1 VQREHRLYLPMDAAK
16 DLYSTQFFP
25 RHNIQRAVLDVNKL
39 RHTKLNDYT
48 FPDLVF
54 IATFGAR
61 SNISKYTPVLIQKAR
76 RNPKF
81 SFFENWLKYCKALQG
96 HDRYLA
102 VYEGVIYFTAEAF
115 PQDEAQSW
123 HQQHQNYLSRLQ
135 RIPQAALESFSH
147 QVEAP
152 EVALGPPQHLPPGD
166 FPIPSEERPA
176 KRQRV
181 EAPGVQLRR
190 FEPPNDQFY
199 PVQLAVRANSQ
210 FHPMQLAARANL
222 TMILSDLLQR
232 GLQETEVWKSEREK
246 PSTQTICLFW
256 PNVMGDFVLDLI
268 VSKECAAG
276 IAEARRG
283 SRDALRMVM
292 GDFLFQGMIDSD
304 CFENGVLAD
313 TVKVPLGRSTLSWV
327 EAVALNCPSIFIR
340 PPPAFQDIRRSR
352 LDVPNIFWSIMTN
365 SPFVVSE
372 LPAFSFDWDTS
383 QYTNSRQP
391 CRHSPR
397 SSTLG
402 VESD

>member
-1 VQREHRLYLPMDAAK
+1 MDTAK

-61 SNISKYTPVLIQKAR
+61 SNISKYTPVLIQTAR

-135 RIPQAALESFSH
+135 RIPQATLESFSH
-147 QVEAP
+147 QVETP
-152 EVALGPPQHLPPGD
+152 EVALDPPQHLPPGD
-166 FPIPSEERPA
+166 FPIPSEDRPA
-176 KRQRV
+176 KRQRVEASESEDRLAQIQEV

-199 PVQLAVRANSQ
+199 PVQLAARTNGQ
-210 FHPMQLAARANL
+210 FHPMHLAARANL

-232 GLQETEVWKSEREK
+232 GMQETEVWKSEREE

-256 PNVMGDFVLDLI
+256 PNVVGDFVLDLI
-268 VSKECAAG
+268 VSKECATG

-304 CFENGVLAD
+304 CFEKGVLAD
-313 TVKVPLGRSTLSWV
+313 TVKVRSYEGSDAIARIILSHSQGWKASRV
-327 EAVALNCPSIFIR
+327 FPS
-340 PPPAFQDIRRSR
+340 AD
-352 LDVPNIFWSIMTN
+352 
-365 SPFVVSE
+365 
-372 LPAFSFDWDTS
+372 
-383 QYTNSRQP
+383 
-391 CRHSPR
+391 
-397 SSTLG
+397 
-402 VESD
+402 

>member
-1 VQREHRLYLPMDAAK
+1 MVAPKVQREHRLYLPMDAAK
-16 DLYSTQFFP
+16 DLYSTQLFP
-25 RHNIQRAVLDVNKL
+25 RHNIQRAVLDINKL

-76 RNPKF
+76 RNPK
-81 SFFENWLKYCKALQG
+81 
-96 HDRYLA
+96 YLA

-135 RIPQAALESFSH
+135 RIPQATLESFSH
-147 QVEAP
+147 QVETP
-152 EVALGPPQHLPPGD
+152 EVALDPPQHLPSGD

-190 FEPPNDQFY
+190 FEPPND
-199 PVQLAVRANSQ
+199 Q

-246 PSTQTICLFW
+246 SSTQTICLFW

-383 QYTNSRQP
+383 QYTNSR
-391 CRHSPR
+391 
-397 SSTLG
+397 
-402 VESD
+402 

>member
-1 VQREHRLYLPMDAAK
+1 MDAAK

-102 VYEGVIYFTAEAF
+102 VYGVIYFTAEAF

-135 RIPQAALESFSH
+135 RIPQATLESFSH
-147 QVEAP
+147 QVETP
-152 EVALGPPQHLPPGD
+152 EVALDPPQHLPSGD

-190 FEPPNDQFY
+190 FEPPND
-199 PVQLAVRANSQ
+199 Q

-246 PSTQTICLFW
+246 SSTQTICLFW

-313 TVKVPLGRSTLSWV
+313 TVKVRSYEGSDAIVRIILSHSQGWKASRV
-327 EAVALNCPSIFIR
+327 FPS
-340 PPPAFQDIRRSR
+340 AD
-352 LDVPNIFWSIMTN
+352 
-365 SPFVVSE
+365 
-372 LPAFSFDWDTS
+372 
-383 QYTNSRQP
+383 
-391 CRHSPR
+391 
-397 SSTLG
+397 
-402 VESD
+402 

>member
-1 VQREHRLYLPMDAAK
+1 MDTAK

-39 RHTKLNDYT
+39 RHTKLKDYT

-61 SNISKYTPVLIQKAR
+61 SNISKYTPVLIQTAR

-135 RIPQAALESFSH
+135 RIPQATLESFSH
-147 QVEAP
+147 QVETS
-152 EVALGPPQHLPPGD
+152 EVAPDPPQHLPPGD

-199 PVQLAVRANSQ
+199 PVQLAARANGP

-313 TVKVPLGRSTLSWV
+313 TVKVRSYEGSDAIVRIILSHSQGWKASRV
-327 EAVALNCPSIFIR
+327 FPS
-340 PPPAFQDIRRSR
+340 AD
-352 LDVPNIFWSIMTN
+352 
-365 SPFVVSE
+365 
-372 LPAFSFDWDTS
+372 
-383 QYTNSRQP
+383 
-391 CRHSPR
+391 
-397 SSTLG
+397 
-402 VESD
+402 